1 MTTFFASGVSHH
13 GKGRMGENVR
23 EPMKNVRGAQ
33 EPTGSETHSDCRQDS
48 VVVALLS
55 FQEPGKSPVR

>member
-1 MTTFFASGVSHH
+1 MTTFFASSVSHR
-13 GKGRMGENVR
+13 GKDGMSENVR
-23 EPMKNVRGAQ
+23 EPMKDVRGAQ
-33 EPTGSETHSDCRQDS
+33 EPTGSETHSNRGQDS